1 MTSRLFVRS
10 LRQARCCL
18 AAGLALLSFA
28 PLNPAAADDFIDAQ
42 VDQAKIVQLPDNT
55 ATVVIGNPIVADV
68 TLLKGTNKAILT
80 GKGFGE
86 TNFIALDRAGNSLG
100 ESIIRVKSTAFRGL
114 TVQRGLERES
124 YTCAPRCLP
133 TVNLSDAASFM
144 GATGGAIQSHN
155 ALAAGGGGGA
165 PAK

>member
-1 MTSRLFVRS
+1 MQIKFSITA
-10 LRQARCCL
+10 ARWAISAAAGGL
-18 AAGLALLSFA
+18 ALAGLAGVD
-28 PLNPAAADDFIDAQ
+28 PASAEDFIDAQ

-55 ATVVIGNPIVADV
+55 ATVIIGNPIVADV
-68 TLLKGTNKAILT
+68 TMLKGTNKAVLT

-86 TNFIALDRAGNSLG
+86 TNFIALDRSGNSLG

-133 TVNLSDAASFM
+133 SVNLSDSTAFMAATAGS
-144 GATGGAIQSHN
+144 IQSHN
-155 ALAAGGGGGA
+155 AMAGGGG
-165 PAK
+165 PAAK